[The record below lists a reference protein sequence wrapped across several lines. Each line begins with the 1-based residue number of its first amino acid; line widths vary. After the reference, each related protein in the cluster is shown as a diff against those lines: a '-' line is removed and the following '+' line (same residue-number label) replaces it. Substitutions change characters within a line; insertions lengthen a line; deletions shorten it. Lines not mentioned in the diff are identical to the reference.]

1 MIDSQLRDEV
11 MRMHAQV
18 CAALADPTRILLLYS
33 IAEQPQSVGD
43 LVKAVGVSQPTV
55 SKHLQN
61 LRERRL
67 VTATRDGQ
75 NVIYSLADH
84 RIIKALDL
92 LQALSWPITSPT
104 RAAWLKQ
111 VDITLKFPEETSN
124 EDIFNPGGR
133 HGWFIDGT
141 GDVPQ
146 AGYE

>member
-1 MIDSQLRDEV
+1 MIDPQLRDEV

-33 IAEQPQSVGD
+33 IAEQPQSVSD

-75 NVIYSLADH
+75 NIIYSLADH

-92 LQALSWPITSPT
+92 LRMVLADTLSHQASL
-104 RAAWLKQ
+104 AEQ
-111 VDITLKFPEETSN
+111 VDLTLNS
-124 EDIFNPGGR
+124 GGSK
-133 HGWFIDGT
+133 
-141 GDVPQ
+141 
-146 AGYE
+146 

>member
-1 MIDSQLRDEV
+1 

-61 LRERRL
+61 LRERRM

-75 NVIYSLADH
+75 NIIYSLADY
-84 RIIKALDL
+84 RIVKALDL
-92 LQALSWPITSPT
+92 LRQVLADSLSYQGSLAEKVENPQIT
-104 RAAWLKQ
+104 
-111 VDITLKFPEETSN
+111 
-124 EDIFNPGGR
+124 GGKA
-133 HGWFIDGT
+133 
-141 GDVPQ
+141 Q
-146 AGYE
+146 

>member
-67 VTATRDGQ
+67 VTAMRDGQ
-75 NVIYSLADH
+75 NVIYTLADH

-92 LQALSWPITSPT
+92 LRLVLADSLSYQGSL
-104 RAAWLKQ
+104 A
-111 VDITLKFPEETSN
+111 ETVENTQIS
-124 EDIFNPGGR
+124 GGNK
-133 HGWFIDGT
+133 
-141 GDVPQ
+141 
-146 AGYE
+146 

>member
-1 MIDSQLRDEV
+1 MIDPQLRDEV

-61 LRERRL
+61 LRQRNM

-75 NVIYSLADH
+75 NVIYSLADM

-92 LQALSWPITSPT
+92 LRMVLADNLAYQGNLAEKVENQKIT
-104 RAAWLKQ
+104 
-111 VDITLKFPEETSN
+111 
-124 EDIFNPGGR
+124 GGN
-133 HGWFIDGT
+133 D
-141 GDVPQ
+141 Q
-146 AGYE
+146 

>member
-1 MIDSQLRDEV
+1 MIDPQLRDEV

-43 LVKAVGVSQPTV
+43 LVKAVNVSQPTV

-75 NVIYSLADH
+75 NIIYSLSDY

-92 LQALSWPITSPT
+92 LRLVLADNLTYQGSLAEKIENPQIT
-104 RAAWLKQ
+104 
-111 VDITLKFPEETSN
+111 
-124 EDIFNPGGR
+124 GGK
-133 HGWFIDGT
+133 
-141 GDVPQ
+141 
-146 AGYE
+146 A